1 MNKTKKMDTNKS
13 VELICVYDADG
24 SLLGELN
31 YLYKKIFQNFSCSMC
46 DITHNFI
53 TTKKK
58 WKTGVQNCKYDIS
71 TYHLDDQP
79 TLIKET
85 TLNNTPCVVKV
96 EGGSSSI
103 LISNDELKTIDGNVG
118 SFFSL
123 IDKKMTRN

>member
-1 MNKTKKMDTNKS
+1 MNKTEKLIANK
-13 VELICVYDADG
+13 EIILICVYDADG
-24 SLLGELN
+24 SILGELN
-31 YLYKKIFQNFSCSMC
+31 YLWKKAFHSFTCSMC

-58 WKTGVQNCKYDIS
+58 WKTEVQNCKYDIS
-71 TYHLDDQP
+71 TYHLNDQP

-85 TLNNTPCVVKV
+85 TQNNTPCVVKV
-96 EGGSSSI
+96 EGGTSSI
-103 LISNDELKTIDGNVG
+103 LISNDELKTIDGNVD

>member
-1 MNKTKKMDTNKS
+1 MNKTEKLIASKEI
-13 VELICVYDADG
+13 ELICVYDADG

-31 YLYKKIFQNFSCSMC
+31 YLWKKAFHSFTCSMC

-58 WKTGVQNCKYDIS
+58 WKIKVQNCKYDIS
-71 TYHLDDQP
+71 TYHLNDQP

-96 EGGSSSI
+96 EDGSSSI
-103 LISNDELKTIDGNVG
+103 LISNDELKTIDGNVD

>member
-13 VELICVYDADG
+13 IELICVYDADG

-31 YLYKKIFQNFSCSMC
+31 YLYKKTFRNFTCSMC

-58 WKTGVQNCKYDIS
+58 WKIGVQNCKYDIS

-96 EGGSSSI
+96 EDGLSSI
-103 LISNDELKTIDGNVG
+103 LISNDELETLDGSVD

>member
-1 MNKTKKMDTNKS
+1 MNKTEKLIANK
-13 VELICVYDADG
+13 EIILICVYDADG
-24 SLLGELN
+24 SILGELN
-31 YLYKKIFQNFSCSMC
+31 YLWKKAFHSFTCSMC

-58 WKTGVQNCKYDIS
+58 WKTEVQNCKYDIS
-71 TYHLDDQP
+71 TYHLNDQP

-96 EGGSSSI
+96 EGGTSSI
-103 LISNDELKTIDGNVG
+103 LISNDELETINGNIN

>member
-1 MNKTKKMDTNKS
+1 MNKTEKLIANKEI
-13 VELICVYDADG
+13 ELICVYDADG

-31 YLYKKIFQNFSCSMC
+31 YLWKKAFHSFTCSMC

-58 WKTGVQNCKYDIS
+58 WKIKVQNCKYDIS
-71 TYHLDDQP
+71 TYHLNDQP

-96 EGGSSSI
+96 ESGSSSI
-103 LISNDELKTIDGNVG
+103 LISNDELKTIDGNVD

>member
-1 MNKTKKMDTNKS
+1 MNKSEIINPSKDIQ
-13 VELICVYDADG
+13 LICVYDADG
-24 SLLGELN
+24 SLLGELS
-31 YLYKKIFQNFSCSMC
+31 YLWKKTFRSFKCSMC
-46 DITHNFI
+46 DISHNLI

-58 WKTGVQNCKYDIS
+58 WKTEVQNCKYDIS

-85 TLNNTPCVVKV
+85 TQNNTPCVVKV
-96 EGGSSSI
+96 ESGSSSI
-103 LISNDELKTIDGNVG
+103 LISNDELKIIDGNVD

>member
-1 MNKTKKMDTNKS
+1 MNKSEIINLSKDIQ
-13 VELICVYDADG
+13 LICVYDADG

-31 YLYKKIFQNFSCSMC
+31 YLWKKTFQNFKCSMC
-46 DITHNFI
+46 DITHNLI
-53 TTKKK
+53 TTKKE
-58 WKTGVQNCKYDIS
+58 WKTAVQNCRYDIS

-85 TLNNTPCVVKV
+85 TQNNTPCVVKV
-96 EGGSSSI
+96 QDGTSSI

-123 IDKKMTRN
+123 IDKKMIRN

>member
-1 MNKTKKMDTNKS
+1 MNKTEKMIANKEI
-13 VELICVYDADG
+13 ELICVYDADG

-31 YLYKKIFQNFSCSMC
+31 YLWKKTFRNFTCSMC

-58 WKTGVQNCKYDIS
+58 WKNEVQNCKYDIS

-103 LISNDELKTIDGNVG
+103 LISNDELKTIDGNVD